1 MKPPPRI
8 VIPVF
13 LLLGCPAATQASEP
27 ERAITDVER
36 RHWSFRPPVRPGLPE
51 GDSPNPIDRFIGAR
65 LAEKGLAVAP
75 EADRRTLLRRVT
87 FDLTGL
93 PPTPAEIEAFLNDPS
108 PTAYEHVIDRLLSS
122 SSYGE
127 RWAQHWLDVA
137 RFAESDGF
145 EFDQERKE
153 AWRYRDWVIRA
164 LNDDLPYDRFLR
176 HQLAGDEVAP
186 PDEHARLATGF
197 LMAGPDMT
205 DINLATERRHEF
217 LNKMTQTVG
226 EAFLGLT
233 LGCAQ
238 CHAHKTDPI
247 SIEDFYRFRSFFAAT
262 VIDPRKSKQLPP
274 QVKESRPDPPMSFVM
289 EAGDFRR
296 PGAPVRP
303 AFPRVL
309 NSANAQIPVA
319 PDGAT
324 TSYRRTALAEWLTRA
339 NHPLTTR
346 VIVNRLWLHH
356 FGRALV
362 TTPNDFGRTGQ
373 KPTHPALLD
382 WLATELPH
390 RKWSLKAMHRL
401 ILTSRTYRQ
410 ASRGSGPDWQKRLSL
425 DPGNFLLSRAP
436 RKRLEGEAIRDSF
449 LAVAGLLNRKMGGPS
464 IRPPLPREIT
474 ATIRNRNW
482 EVSPDPA
489 EHLRR
494 SVYIFVRRN
503 LSYPLF
509 DVFDRPDSNASCP
522 QRNKSTTPTQSLTL
536 LNSEFSG
543 TIATALAG
551 RISTKKDPVGHL
563 YLLLFAR
570 LPTPGER
577 AIAQDLL
584 AAGSR
589 SDLALAL
596 LNSNEAIYLD

>member
-13 LLLGCPAATQASEP
+13 LLLGCAAPVQASEP
-27 ERAITDVER
+27 EHPVTDAER
-36 RHWSFRPPVRPGLPE
+36 QHWSFRPPLRPGLPE
-51 GDSPNPIDRFIGAR
+51 GDAPNPIDRFIGAR
-65 LAEKGLAVAP
+65 LAGKGLTLAP
-75 EADRRTLLRRVT
+75 EADRRTLLRRIT

-93 PPTPAEIEAFLNDPS
+93 PPTPAEIEAFLNDPD
-108 PTAYEHVIDRLLSS
+108 PTACEHVIHRLLSS
-122 SSYGE
+122 PAYGE

-164 LNDDLPYDRFLR
+164 LNEDLPYDRFLR
-176 HQLAGDEVAP
+176 HQLAGDEVDP
-186 PDEHARLATGF
+186 PDEQARLATGF

-205 DINLATERRHEF
+205 DINLAAERRHEF

-226 EAFLGLT
+226 ETFLGLT
-233 LGCAQ
+233 MGCAQ
-238 CHAHKTDPI
+238 CHSHKTDPV

-262 VIDPRKSKQLPP
+262 VVDPKKSKQLPP

-289 EAGDFRR
+289 EGGDFRR
-296 PGAPVRP
+296 PGVSLGP

-309 NSANAQIPVA
+309 NPTGDQIPVT

-324 TSYRRTALAEWLTRA
+324 TSYRRTALARWLTRA
-339 NHPLTTR
+339 DHPLTTR

-362 TTPNDFGRTGQ
+362 ATPNDFGRTGQ
-373 KPTHPALLD
+373 EPTHPALLD
-382 WLATELPH
+382 WLATELP
-390 RKWSLKAMHRL
+390 RQEWSLKAMHRL

-410 ASRGSGPDWQKRLSL
+410 ASRGSGPDWQKRLSR
-425 DPGNFLLSRAP
+425 DPGNLLLSRAP

-449 LAVAGLLNRKMGGPS
+449 LAVAGLLNRKAGGPS

-474 ATIRNRNW
+474 TTIRNRNW

-489 EHLRR
+489 DHLRR

-522 QRNKSTTPTQSLTL
+522 QRNRSTTPTQSLTL

-543 TIATALAG
+543 TIAKVLAE
-551 RISTKKDPVGHL
+551 RISAESDPVKHL
-563 YLLLFAR
+563 YLLLLAR
-570 LPTPGER
+570 LPTTDER
-577 AIAQDLL
+577 SIAKYLL
-584 AAGSR
+584 TAGSLT
-589 SDLALAL
+589 DLTLAL

>member
-1 MKPPPRI
+1 
-8 VIPVF
+8 
-13 LLLGCPAATQASEP
+13 
-27 ERAITDVER
+27 
-36 RHWSFRPPVRPGLPE
+36 
-51 GDSPNPIDRFIGAR
+51 
-65 LAEKGLAVAP
+65 
-75 EADRRTLLRRVT
+75 
-87 FDLTGL
+87 
-93 PPTPAEIEAFLNDPS
+93 
-108 PTAYEHVIDRLLSS
+108 
-122 SSYGE
+122 
-127 RWAQHWLDVA
+127 
-137 RFAESDGF
+137 
-145 EFDQERKE
+145 QERKE

-262 VIDPRKSKQLPP
+262 VIDPRKSRQLPP
-274 QVKESRPDPPMSFVM
+274 HVKEHQLAPPLSFVM
-289 EAGDFRR
+289 ERGDFRR
-296 PGAPVRP
+296 PGDPVGP
-303 AFPRVL
+303 AFPRIL
-309 NSANAQIPVA
+309 NPGGDQLPAT

-324 TSYRRTALAEWLTRA
+324 TSYRRSALAEWLTRA
-339 NHPLTTR
+339 DHPLTTR

-373 KPTHPALLD
+373 EPTHPGLLD
-382 WLATELPH
+382 WLATELPS

-410 ASRGSGPDWQKRLSL
+410 ASRGSGPDWQKRLSR

-449 LAVAGLLNRKMGGPS
+449 LAVAGLLNRKAGGPGV
-464 IRPPLPREIT
+464 RPPLPREIT
-474 ATIRNRNW
+474 ATIRNKNW
-482 EVSPDPA
+482 VVSTDPA
-489 EHLRR
+489 DHLRR
-494 SVYIFVRRN
+494 SIYIFVRRN
-503 LSYPLF
+503 LRYPLF

-536 LNSEFSG
+536 
-543 TIATALAG
+543 
-551 RISTKKDPVGHL
+551 
-563 YLLLFAR
+563 
-570 LPTPGER
+570 
-577 AIAQDLL
+577 
-584 AAGSR
+584 
-589 SDLALAL
+589 
-596 LNSNEAIYLD
+596 